1 MKAAQLRTSFVSAS
15 LTQYGRLKW
24 RDKTEAD
31 GKLNR
36 KRPYQLT
43 AVSTD
48 TVGKRRE
55 ADWQVWPNERT
66 VGAPE
71 TQRERSV

>member
-1 MKAAQLRTSFVSAS
+1 MKAAQLRTSFVLAS

-36 KRPYQLT
+36 KLPYQLT
-43 AVSTD
+43 AVNTD

-55 ADWQVWPNERT
+55 AGWQVWPSEHIVNASEIQSE
-66 VGAPE
+66 G
-71 TQRERSV
+71 SV